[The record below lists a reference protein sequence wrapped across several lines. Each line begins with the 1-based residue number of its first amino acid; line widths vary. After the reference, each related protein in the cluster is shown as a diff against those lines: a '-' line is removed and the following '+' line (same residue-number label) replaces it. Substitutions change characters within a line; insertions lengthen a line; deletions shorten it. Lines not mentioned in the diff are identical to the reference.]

1 MVSARTRFIPFANN
15 YYYHIYNRGVE
26 KRLTFLDSRD
36 FTRFLR
42 MLNYYQY
49 SGPKP
54 SFSKITNDQLKKLQ
68 AKEKI
73 IEIICY
79 CLMPNHF
86 HLLIKQLK
94 DSGISNFIR
103 LISNGYTRYFNIRRT
118 RVGPLFQGAYKAVL
132 IETDEQL
139 VHTSRYIHLNP
150 YVSLLV
156 KDLKTYQW
164 SSYPDFIGIRNGKL
178 VNKNEILSFFKD
190 PTEYEKFVLDHASY
204 AMDLE
209 RIKHQLLDPED

>member
-1 MVSARTRFIPFANN
+1 MPRRNLPLVNN
-15 YYYHIYNRGVE
+15 YYYHTYNRGVE

-54 SFSKITNDQLKKLQ
+54 SFSKITTEQLKKLQ
-68 AKEKI
+68 DNEKI
-73 IEIICY
+73 VEIICY

-103 LISNGYTRYFNIRRT
+103 LISNGYTRYFNTRHI

-139 VHTSRYIHLNP
+139 MHVSRYIHLNP
-150 YVSLLV
+150 FVSILV
-156 KDLKTYQW
+156 KDLRTYQW
-164 SSYPDFIGIRNGKL
+164 SSYLDFIEIRNGKL
-178 VNKNEILSFFKD
+178 ANKNEVLSFFKD
-190 PTEYEKFVLDHASY
+190 SAEYEKFVLDHAGY

-209 RIKHQLLDPED
+209 HIKHQLLDPVD